1 MFLEIKSDPAEL
13 KEVRKQLD
21 EFCAKNLKDI
31 DIFKIKLSVDEALQ
45 NIIRHAYK
53 MDKDKKIKIEF
64 DKDSKDNL
72 RIRLRDYGI
81 QTPIDKIKSRELD
94 DIRPGGLGVH
104 FIKSSTK
111 EMNYEHQEDGGT
123 LLTLVFWLFFFY

>member
-53 MDKDKKIKIEF
+53 MDKDKKIKKPTME
-64 DKDSKDNL
+64 
-72 RIRLRDYGI
+72 
-81 QTPIDKIKSRELD
+81 
-94 DIRPGGLGVH
+94 
-104 FIKSSTK
+104 
-111 EMNYEHQEDGGT
+111 
-123 LLTLVFWLFFFY
+123 LTLIQILKSDTP